1 MKSLAAGLAI
11 LGTLALSA
19 CAGTSGPNGIA
30 RDSNVGAQVDVGK
43 VVAVNQ
49 WALRRGAHVVWIN
62 YPTIAESNT
71 DG

>member
-19 CAGTSGPNGIA
+19 CASTSGPNGIV
-30 RDSNVGAQVDVGK
+30 RESNIGAPVDVGK
-43 VVAVNQ
+43 VVTVNQ
-49 WALRRGAHVVWIN
+49 WAQQRGARVVWIN
-62 YPTIAESNT
+62 YPTIAERST